1 MIGYKNTVMKLNN
14 SKLLLVLACSLA
26 SIASFGQ
33 SFLPAGSIVYPFRAS
48 PAIVKIGTQLPILYN
63 NKAQHQIDSVILK
76 GPYSRVRLHIDSLSK
91 GRFEYDSYTN
101 LYTNNKIWT
110 SLPKTAPE
118 DMYDLLVYSGGEIE
132 ISRRS
137 VKVVMNFPKKHSFI
151 HITDTHISRNWVGPA
166 KDGFA
171 EELQL
176 LDRFITVANII
187 SPDLVIVT
195 GDLIHDYTRFNK
207 DERGWGG
214 DTIKGYDK
222 LPTIEEKYRNYF
234 EGAKGY
240 RGVQAINAPVFSV
253 PGNHDFYGMKEDNY
267 AAKAAQWNALCG
279 IRVSGLAFAGTRF
292 MFIDDYLGD
301 PVRDIP
307 NKKPMS
313 GLQGQVLRNFLKEN
327 GPGDLRIMAQH
338 RHNRADT
345 AFINQQK
352 VGLIVNGHIHT
363 PNVDTLGRTP
373 TIRIRPGVV
382 ARSGENHRWEEI
394 LGLFRIIRIDG
405 EKFEYS
411 KPLRF
416 CANPIDPYDKIR
428 LNLTLN
434 FKNEN
439 TGASIQN
446 DAVIDNKLPADLPGC
461 RVRFVMKKGSYSV
474 TGGVIRQAFSSGKLT
489 IVDVDTHVNATA
501 MKKVSIRLKSKS

>member
-1 MIGYKNTVMKLNN
+1 MISFVHTRYIFFYVLC
-14 SKLLLVLACSLA
+14 LLGSSTFA
-26 SIASFGQ
+26 Q

-48 PAIVKIGTQLPILYN
+48 PAIVQTGTQFHVLYN
-63 NKAQHQIDSVILK
+63 NKAQHTIDSIVLK
-76 GPYSRVRLHIDSLSK
+76 GPYSRVRLQIDSISK
-91 GRFEYDSYTN
+91 GRFEYDSYTTM
-101 LYTNNKIWT
+101 YTNNKIWVT
-110 SLPKTAPE
+110 VPKGRPE
-118 DMYDLLVYSGGEIE
+118 DMYDLMVYAAGEVS

-137 VKVVMNFPKKHSFI
+137 VKLVREFSTRHSFI
-151 HITDTHISRNWVGPA
+151 HITDTHVSRNWVGSA

-214 DTIKGYDK
+214 DTIKGYTK

-240 RGVQAINAPVFSV
+240 RGVQYINAPVFSI
-253 PGNHDFYGMKEDNY
+253 PGNHDFYGMKEDDHP
-267 AAKAAQWNALCG
+267 AKAAQWNALCG

-292 MFIDDYLGD
+292 LFIDDYLGD
-301 PVRDIP
+301 PVKDIP

-313 GLQGQVLRNFLKEN
+313 GLQGKALHSFLEAS
-327 GPGDLRIMAQH
+327 GPGKLRIMAQH
-338 RHNRADT
+338 RHDRADT
-345 AFINQQK
+345 AFLNEQK

-363 PNVDTLGRTP
+363 PHADTLGKTP

-382 ARSGENHRWEEI
+382 ARSGENHRWEQI

-416 CANPIDPYDKIR
+416 CANPTDSYNNIR

-434 FKNEN
+434 FKQNN
-439 TGASIQN
+439 TGSSTHNQ
-446 DAVIDNKLPADLPGC
+446 AVIANQLPVDLPGC
-461 RVRFVMKKGSYSV
+461 RVRFVMKKGVYAV
-474 TGGVIRQAFSSGKLT
+474 TGGRVRQQFTSGAWS
-489 IVDVDTHVNATA
+489 IVDVDTDVKALAEQKINL
-501 MKKVSIRLKSKS
+501 ILKR